1 MMTEFRDGGEYENM
15 QSEKWQK
22 TLRGVLCRPYCGGKT
37 GARRGLWTAP
47 LRTDGAVKGAPHW
60 L

>member
-22 TLRGVLCRPYCGGKT
+22 TLCGVLCRPYCGGKT
-37 GARRGLWTAP
+37 GARRGLGQHRYGRMA
-47 LRTDGAVKGAPHW
+47 LLKVRRTG
-60 L
+60 